1 MYEVFNVGKTL
12 LLDGQPMSLVTPA
25 GVEGW
30 IDQAITYSS
39 RYDQVRDP
47 LDGQMKYRCIY
58 EKDGVDVPFVLV
70 NDPDDGDGRVILFSG
85 MPDQPPV
92 IRQRR

>member
-1 MYEVFNVGKTL
+1 MDEVFHVGKTL

-25 GVEGW
+25 GVDAW
-30 IDQAITYSS
+30 IDQGTKYSY

-58 EKDGVDVPFVLV
+58 EKEGADVPFVLV
-70 NDPDDGDGRVILFSG
+70 NSPRSGDGRVILFSEK
-85 MPDQPPV
+85 PDRDAQAL
-92 IRQRR
+92 

>member
-25 GVEGW
+25 GVVAG
-30 IDQAITYSS
+30 IDQRIKYSY

-47 LDGQMKYRCIY
+47 LDGKMKYRCIY
-58 EKDGVDVPFVLV
+58 EKEGADVPFVLV
-70 NDPDDGDGRVILFSG
+70 NSPRSGDARVILFDQK
-85 MPDQPPV
+85 PDAQPV
-92 IRQRR
+92 RL

>member
-1 MYEVFNVGKTL
+1 
-12 LLDGQPMSLVTPA
+12 MSLVTPA

-30 IDQAITYSS
+30 IDQGIGYSY

-58 EKDGVDVPFVLV
+58 EKEGAAVPFVLV
-70 NDPDDGDGRVILFSG
+70 NSPSSGDGRVILFDSL
-85 MPDQPPV
+85 PASA
-92 IRQRR
+92 